1 MQLEYE
7 EKEDAYRRQKDV
19 DIHTPASIEYMPH
32 REPVLRITN
41 MSDGTFVATS
51 QDGTISFWSGNMELK
66 RTRSVMVWISFISI
80 VTRSVIWSMVFCT
93 LLY

>member
-19 DIHTPASIEYMPH
+19 DMHTPANIECMPH

-51 QDGTISFWSGNMELK
+51 Q
-66 RTRSVMVWISFISI
+66 V
-80 VTRSVIWSMVFCT
+80 CT
-93 LLY
+93 CSSPLDLGHIRLRASHTSL